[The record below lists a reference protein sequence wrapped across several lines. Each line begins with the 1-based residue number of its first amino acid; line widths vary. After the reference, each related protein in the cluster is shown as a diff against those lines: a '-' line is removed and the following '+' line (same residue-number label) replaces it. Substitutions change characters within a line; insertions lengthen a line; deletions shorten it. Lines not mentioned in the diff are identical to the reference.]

1 MLAEG
6 NAFTHIQ
13 REIEGRQSAVVVA
26 PVAAAGGNKH
36 SSGSPAVKTTS
47 NGGTKKPGATAK
59 SQAAAASS
67 GGAALSTSSASPAVN
82 TSGDEAQGGAIAL
95 DESLSI
101 EVEVLVH
108 EQFRKYTPKL
118 FNGDFKAVVDANIA
132 EWEGKFTLLM
142 LDPPF
147 GILDEAHDV
156 LIPAADLLRECSRLL
171 KPQGNV
177 VVVTLQ

>member
-13 REIEGRQSAVVVA
+13 REIEGRQSSVVVA

-82 TSGDEAQGGAIAL
+82 TSGDGARGGAIAL

-101 EVEVLVH
+101 EVEVLVN

>member
-26 PVAAAGGNKH
+26 PVAAAGGNKR

-67 GGAALSTSSASPAVN
+67 GGAALSTSSASTAVN
-82 TSGDEAQGGAIAL
+82 TSGDGARGGAIAL
-95 DESLSI
+95 DVESLSI
-101 EVEVLVH
+101 EVEVLVN

-118 FNGDFKAVVDANIA
+118 FNGDFKAVVDDNIA
-132 EWEGKFTLLM
+132 EWAGKFTLLM

-177 VVVTLQ
+177 VVLSL